1 MFTTTRSRTGSNASR
16 ASSDESSTTPP
27 HPWSARSRS
36 TSIATTRAHGPV
48 LPDLVALGLEAKQ
61 GHWNVNGPIFLPL
74 HNLTDAIAA
83 DARAW
88 ADRIA
93 ERAVALGSPVD
104 ARPATVG
111 STTSKLPAGW
121 LTDRELIS
129 DLAERLDEVAGLART
144 SLEVLEAADPVGHDI
159 VIETLEGLE
168 KHAWMLRAHCR

>member
-1 MFTTTRSRTGSNASR
+1 MSASR
-16 ASSDESSTTPP
+16 SL
-27 HPWSARSRS
+27 
-36 TSIATTRAHGPV
+36 ATVPDTADVTAGAALQAV
-48 LPDLVALGLEAKQ
+48 LPDLVALSLEAKQ
-61 GHWNVNGPIFLPL
+61 GHWNVTGPIFLPL
-74 HNLTDAIAA
+74 HNLTDTVAA

-104 ARPATVG
+104 ARPGTVG

-121 LTDRELIS
+121 LTDRELIG

-144 SLEVLEAADPVGHDI
+144 SLEILETADPVGHDI